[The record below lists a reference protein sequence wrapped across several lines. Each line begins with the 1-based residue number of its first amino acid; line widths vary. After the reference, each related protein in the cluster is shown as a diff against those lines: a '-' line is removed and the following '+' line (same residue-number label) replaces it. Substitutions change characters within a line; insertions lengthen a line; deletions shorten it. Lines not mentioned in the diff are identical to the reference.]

1 MCDVVLGGRKRTK
14 SLDGCSADGLTRP
27 FYDSGSE
34 SFVDSTNPGSRNTPQ
49 FRVPSRARGNGKA
62 GYFRQPPRVWGPD
75 VGDQIAS
82 IPGSEYLRLAC
93 SGLHSER
100 IVIRMGSKGD
110 LCIPV
115 ILDNSTTVAYSL

>member
-14 SLDGCSADGLTRP
+14 SLDGCSAGGLNRP
-27 FYDSGSE
+27 SYDSGSE
-34 SFVDSTNPGSRNTPQ
+34 SFVDNMSPGSRNAPQ

-62 GYFRQPPRVWGPD
+62 GYFRQPPRIWGPD
-75 VGDQIAS
+75 MGDQIAS

-93 SGLHSER
+93 SCLHSEI
-100 IVIRMGSKGD
+100 IVISMGSSGD
-110 LCIPV
+110 LYVPV